1 MDGIWVGR
9 EEKAF
14 WAGNWGPGSQQHWNR
29 RGLGTGHRD
38 RICECLNH
46 PQGLRCLVRM
56 AGLFQSVWDF
66 HSEGPPH
73 RFVSRWLLY
82 AACGVQRG
90 IRAPRSGGTR
100 WWSAWLFLC
109 GLTGK
114 FQRVINKRV
123 IITGFISKAC
133 GVWGQCVNN
142 LILTLEISLLKATVS
157 GGWP

>member
-1 MDGIWVGR
+1 MDGIWMGR

-29 RGLGTGHRD
+29 RGLGPGHHG
-38 RICECLNH
+38 RIGECLTH
-46 PQGLRCLVRM
+46 PQCLRCLVRV
-56 AGLFQSVWDF
+56 AGLIQTVWDF

-73 RFVSRWLLY
+73 RFVSRWLLC

-90 IRAPRSGGTR
+90 IRAPRSGGTT
-100 WWSAWLFLC
+100 WWLAWLFLC

-133 GVWGQCVNN
+133 GVWGQRVNN
-142 LILTLEISLLKATVS
+142 WILTLEISLLKATVS